1 MIDLATFMPRR
12 ILVCQLRQLGDV
24 LLATPALEL
33 LKRRWPE
40 AELHL
45 FTEKKCLPLLE
56 GNPHLDKVWALDK
69 QKLDNLYREIRWY
82 REVART
88 GFDLVIDFQQLP
100 RCRWVVAFSG
110 ASVRLSYTPPWY
122 LRFLY
127 THSAPLKAGYAAQTK
142 ASILEPFGII
152 WNGERPRLYLREEER
167 AEAQTLLK
175 ELGLHSGQR
184 LVTLDPTHRR
194 ETRRWP
200 ASCYAEMIRILAG
213 QDPSLRFLP
222 LWGPGEEKDIREL
235 VSACP
240 PEVMLLPE
248 RMLGLREM
256 AACIAEADLHVGNC
270 SAPRH
275 IAVAVDTPT
284 CTVLGSTSATWTFP
298 SPEHRHVSSEL
309 PCQPCGR
316 DVCPHISCLKNLD
329 PAVVARAAGEMLKTV
344 CPHKH

>member
-1 MIDLATFMPRR
+1 MIDLATFTPHK

-24 LLATPALEL
+24 LLTTPALEL
-33 LKRRWPE
+33 IRRRWPE

-69 QKLDNLYREIRWY
+69 KVLSNLYRELRWY

-100 RCRWVVAFSG
+100 RCRWIVAFSG
-110 ASVRLSYTPPWY
+110 APVRISYTPPWY
-122 LRFLY
+122 TRLLY
-127 THSAPLKAGYAAQTK
+127 THSAPLKPGYAAQTK
-142 ASILEPFGII
+142 ASILEPFGIV
-152 WNGERPRLYLREEER
+152 WNGERPRLYLKEEE
-167 AEAQTLLK
+167 QTAARDLLC
-175 ELGLHSGQR
+175 ELGLCSGQR
-184 LVTLDPTHRR
+184 LITLDPTHRR

-200 ASCYAEMIRILAG
+200 AASYAELIRILAR
-213 QDPSLRFLP
+213 QNPSLRFLP
-222 LWGPGEEKDIREL
+222 LWGPGEEEDIRQI

-240 PEVMLLPE
+240 SSAILLPK

-256 AACIAEADLHVGNC
+256 AACIAEADLHIGNC

-275 IAVAVDTPT
+275 IAVAVNTPT
-284 CTVLGSTSATWTFP
+284 CTVLGSTGSTWTFP

-309 PCQPCGR
+309 SCQPCGK
-316 DVCPHISCLKNLD
+316 DICSHISCLKNLN
-329 PAVVARAAGEMLKTV
+329 PAIVANTAAEMLETV
-344 CPHKH
+344 CPHRH